1 MLLFQIVILDEAHNI
16 EDSARSAASWEV
28 TRDEIKD
35 AMDDLE
41 RLMQLE
47 VAPAAHRDLGKL
59 CSSLLQWIDGSADN
73 LSDYSGSE
81 EIFGYITTIIRM
93 NSLNPEALPMREKKF
108 FLNLISGIVDQNNE
122 VPR

>member
-1 MLLFQIVILDEAHNI
+1 MKRQKREFKDDDEKVDYNL
-16 EDSARSAASWEV
+16 
-28 TRDEIKD
+28 TRLVRATKLSPN
-35 AMDDLE
+35 AKAYL
-41 RLMQLE
+41 
-47 VAPAAHRDLGKL
+47 VADYNK
-59 CSSLLQWIDGSADN
+59 N
-73 LSDYSGSE
+73 LSDFSGSE